1 MHNDFWI
8 AGILIIIGTAIFG
21 SFIQFE
27 PYIPDADEHLHV
39 GFALSVI
46 AGCLAVIAGIVRV
59 FFDKRRETIPQR
71 NQPEQY
77 GHSYMQPVYFLA
89 SPVQQSAVPTAQPT
103 GYSYVTSNNARAP
116 TAQASPVS
124 DGGSYGYPLQFSGGD
139 SSREQSESTAPLP
152 ISNLTHVGDRSS
164 GKSETATMSALTE

>member
-1 MHNDFWI
+1 M
-8 AGILIIIGTAIFG
+8 
-21 SFIQFE
+21 
-27 PYIPDADEHLHV
+27 
-39 GFALSVI
+39 
-46 AGCLAVIAGIVRV
+46 IAGIVRV